1 MTANNTYKL
10 ELAEVDKVDNGNVTL
25 GSVNLGF
32 RKRDELPNM
41 SAAAHSGIVVFSFTH
56 LVEVDG
62 GSVVVVLEEMV
73 VTHTDLTEVTRVVL
87 KYSKLAQLSKS
98 SSSKSNTILLSSK
111 FSFSISDKSST
122 HSYSF
127 VDPVFP
133 PLNPIHIPDNYNPTN
148 LVEVG
153 PVVVLTTSQ
162 TTTTGMLPVLA
173 DTTVTGRDVTSV
185 LSGVA
190 ESGRHS
196 G

>member
-1 MTANNTYKL
+1 MISESDQRTIASNTYKL
-10 ELAEVDKVDNGNVTL
+10 ELAEVDEVNNGNVTL

-32 RKRDELPNM
+32 RKRDELTSM
-41 SAAAHSGIVVFSFTH
+41 SAAAHSGVVVFSFTH

-127 VDPVFP
+127 RRSRFP
-133 PLNPIHIPDNYNPTN
+133 
-148 LVEVG
+148 
-153 PVVVLTTSQ
+153 S
-162 TTTTGMLPVLA
+162 
-173 DTTVTGRDVTSV
+173 
-185 LSGVA
+185 A
-190 ESGRHS
+190 EPHPYPR
-196 G
+196 